1 MKMKKILI
9 LTDFTQACYESVT
22 YGLDFCRHY
31 GIGAEI
37 LHVDEDDY
45 FIDEDEL
52 RRTEELVSLYRGKMQ
67 GGVDMTIKKGDF
79 ADVMGELSKSGKFT
93 MILMGTHGRHGFQSL
108 TGSAAARV
116 IVLQDIPVVV
126 VQTKRFKPV
135 KLALLPIADNIE
147 RYANEID
154 KMAKLALLL
163 GIDVKIVC
171 RRGEEAF
178 ADTVSKIFG
187 RRIQVALSV
196 DYYKDRTFSLQAIEY
211 GEKIGADMFLG
222 FSHEIERTVF
232 APVLEQLMF
241 NLALIPVMCC

>member
-1 MKMKKILI
+1 MKKILI

-22 YGLDFCRHY
+22 YGLDFCRYY

-37 LHVDEDDY
+37 LHVDEGDD
-45 FIDEDEL
+45 FIDEVE
-52 RRTEELVSLYRGKMQ
+52 RVRTEELVSLYRGKMQ

-79 ADVMGELSKSGKFT
+79 ADVMGDLSKSGKFN
-93 MILMGTHGRHGFQSL
+93 MIIMGTHVRHGFQSL
-108 TGSAAARV
+108 TGSAAARI

-126 VQTKRFKPV
+126 VQSKRFAPV

-147 RYANEID
+147 RYADEITQ
-154 KMAKLALLL
+154 MARLTSLL
-163 GIDVKIVC
+163 GIEVKIVC

-178 ADTVSKIFG
+178 AETVSQYFG
-187 RRIQVALSV
+187 RQIEVALSV
-196 DYYKDRTFSLQAIEY
+196 DYCKDRTFSLQAIEY

-232 APVLEQLMF
+232 APVLEQLIF